1 MSDRR
6 SFMKQV
12 LAGAGAFSALGLL
25 NQGFAN
31 DLAPHLERVM
41 RLRPDEAATD
51 EVFWALVRNSFTVS
65 REIINLNNGGVS
77 PQPRPVQE
85 THIKNYQY
93 CNEGP
98 SYYMWRMLDKSRE
111 PLRKKLA
118 ELAGCSPDEVAINR
132 NSTEGLNTVIFGLN
146 LKAGDEVVLCKY
158 DYPNMMNA
166 WRQREKRDGIKLVWV
181 DLDIPF
187 ENEKIAQ
194 AAYARVI
201 TPKTKVVHLTHMIN
215 WSGQMMPVKLIADHA
230 HSVGAE
236 VIVDGAH
243 TFAHVDHKIPDLGCD
258 YYATSL
264 HKWLCAPFGSGMM
277 YIRKDKIKN
286 IWALLS
292 NDRPEGEDIRKFESL
307 GTRSF
312 ASEMAILSAIEF
324 HQMIGSKRKEERL
337 RYLKNYWAQK
347 VSRFPKVKLNT
358 SLLPQWS
365 CALANV
371 SVEGWD
377 AVDIEVALFERHKI
391 HTVAIKHE
399 KLNGIRVTPHLY
411 TSLED
416 LDKLVEGLE
425 HVSKTPSPGKK

>member
-6 SFMKQV
+6 AFVKQ
-12 LAGAGAFSALGLL
+12 LLGGAGALTALGFINDAQAKAWNSELL
-25 NQGFAN
+25 RITK
-31 DLAPHLERVM
+31 LT
-41 RLRPDEAATD
+41 PDEVAMD
-51 EVFWALVRNSFTVS
+51 ESFWALVRNSFTVS
-65 REIINLNNGGVS
+65 KDIINLNNGGVS

-85 THIKNYQY
+85 AHIKNYQY

-98 SYYMWRMLDKSRE
+98 SYFMWRMLDKSRE

-118 ELAGCSPDEVAINR
+118 ELAGCSPDEIAINR
-132 NSTEGLNTVIFGLN
+132 NSTEGLNTIIFGLD
-146 LKAGDEVVLCKY
+146 LKPGDEVILCKY

-181 DLDIPF
+181 DLDLPF
-187 ENEKIAQ
+187 EFDKVAY
-194 AAYARVI
+194 AAYAKAI
-201 TPKTKVVHLTHMIN
+201 TSKTKVVHITHMIN
-215 WSGQMMPVKLIADHA
+215 WSGQMMPVKALTELA
-230 HSVGAE
+230 HQAGAE

-243 TFAHVDHKIPDLGCD
+243 TFAHVDHRIPDLGCD
-258 YYATSL
+258 YYAASL

-277 YIRKDKIKN
+277 YVKKDKIKKV
-286 IWALLS
+286 WALLS
-292 NDRPEGEDIRKFESL
+292 NDKPDGDDIRKFESL

-312 ASEMAILSAIEF
+312 ASEMAILAAVEF

-337 RYLKNYWAQK
+337 RFLKNYWVERVMK
-347 VSRFPKVKLNT
+347 LPKVKMNT
-358 SLLPQWS
+358 SQNPAWS

-377 AVDIEVALFERHKI
+377 AVDIENALFERHKI

-416 LDKLVEGLE
+416 LDKLVEGI
-425 HVSKTPSPGKK
+425 SYIAKTPSPGKK